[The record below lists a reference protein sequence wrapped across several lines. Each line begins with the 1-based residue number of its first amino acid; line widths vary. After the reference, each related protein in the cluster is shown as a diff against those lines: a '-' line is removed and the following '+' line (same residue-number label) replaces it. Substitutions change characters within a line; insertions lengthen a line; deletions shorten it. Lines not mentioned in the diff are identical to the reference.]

1 MGRSLAQKPGTG
13 LRPEERRPPLCPAP
27 DSLAGLE
34 LQEVEHVSSPEGEQ
48 AEEWQKK

>member
-1 MGRSLAQKPGTG
+1 MGWSLAQKPGTG
-13 LRPEERRPPLCPAP
+13 LWPEERRPPLRPTP

-34 LQEVEHVSSPEGEQ
+34 LHVAEHVSSPEGEQ